1 MKACVAMIV
10 SWIVVVLYGIAWLL
24 YLRDFYQKR
33 TPASVQS
40 QSAFSV
46 ALFAHIA
53 LLAWQ
58 TWDMGRIPFATV
70 SETLTTFVAIT
81 AALYW
86 VQERRLRNYSMST
99 FILPVLLLMLVVSV
113 VTARPVG
120 SIPDILRDVKFEI
133 HVFTLLVSYGAF
145 TVSFIA
151 SLLFLFLSREIKKRR
166 LGLFYS
172 RLPSL
177 PFFEQ
182 ISNTSVNTGLVFG
195 AIGLAMGTYFA
206 LQVWSNFLFSD
217 PKFAIAFG
225 NYIVYLLHFL
235 GRKYGGWQGRRAAI
249 ISLVGFAFLL
259 FSFLITSLLLTSVHK
274 FS

>member
-1 MKACVAMIV
+1 MMV

-33 TPASVQS
+33 TPASVPS
-40 QSAFSV
+40 QGAFAAAV
-46 ALFAHIA
+46 FAHIA
-53 LLAWQ
+53 LLAWE
-58 TWDMGRIPFATV
+58 TWSMGRIPFATV

-86 VQERRLRNYSMST
+86 VQERRLQNYSMGT
-99 FILPVLLLMLVVSV
+99 FILPVFLLMLTVSAS
-113 VTARPVG
+113 TARITDG
-120 SIPDILRDVKFEI
+120 IPDILRDVKFEI
-133 HVFTLLVSYGAF
+133 HVLTLLISYGAF
-145 TVSFIA
+145 TISFIA
-151 SLLFLFLSREIKKRR
+151 SLLFLLLSHEIKKRR

-195 AIGLAMGTYFA
+195 AVGLAMGTYFA
-206 LQVWSNFLFSD
+206 LQVWSDFLFSD
-217 PKFAIAFG
+217 PKFAIAFA
-225 NYIVYLLHFL
+225 NYFVYLLHFL
-235 GRKYGGWQGRRAAI
+235 GRKYGGWQGQRAAI
-249 ISLVGFAFLL
+249 LSIVGFALLL
-259 FSFLITSLLLTSVHK
+259 FSFLVASLLLTRVHN

>member
-1 MKACVAMIV
+1 MVIMV
-10 SWIVVVLYGIAWLL
+10 SWIVIVLYGVAWLL

-33 TPASVQS
+33 TPASMQS
-40 QSAFSV
+40 QGVFSA
-46 ALFAHIA
+46 ALLTHIA
-53 LLAWQ
+53 LLVWQ

-86 VQERRLRNYSMST
+86 VQERRLKNYSMST
-99 FILPVLLLMLVVSV
+99 FILPVLLLMLVVSAI
-113 VTARPVG
+113 TARPVENI
-120 SIPDILRDVKFEI
+120 SDLLRDVKFEI

-145 TVSFIA
+145 TISFIA
-151 SLLFLFLSREIKKRR
+151 SLLFLLLAREIQKRQ

-195 AIGLAMGTYFA
+195 LVGLAMGTYFA

-217 PKFAIAFG
+217 PKFAIAFA

-249 ISLVGFAFLL
+249 VSLVGFAFLL
-259 FSFLITSLLLTSVHK
+259 FSFLVTSLLLTRVHN

>member
-1 MKACVAMIV
+1 MMA
-10 SWIVVVLYGIAWLL
+10 SWIVVVLYGVAWLL

-40 QSAFSV
+40 QGAFSTAV
-46 ALFAHIA
+46 FAHIA
-53 LLAWQ
+53 FLAWE
-58 TWDMGRIPFATV
+58 TWNMGRIPFATV

-86 VQERRLRNYSMST
+86 VQERRLRNYSMGT
-99 FILPVLLLMLVVSV
+99 FILPVFLLMLIVSAS
-113 VTARPVG
+113 TARTTD
-120 SIPDILRDVKFEI
+120 SIPDILRDIKFEI
-133 HVFTLLVSYGAF
+133 HVLTLLISYGAF
-145 TVSFIA
+145 TISFIA
-151 SLLFLFLSREIKKRR
+151 SLLFVLLAREIKKRR

-182 ISNTSVNTGLVFG
+182 ISNTSINTGLAFG

-206 LQVWSNFLFSD
+206 LQVWANFLFSD
-217 PKFAIAFG
+217 PKFAIAFA
-225 NYIVYLLHFL
+225 NYLVYLLHFL

-249 ISLVGFAFLL
+249 ISIIGFAFLL
-259 FSFLITSLLLTSVHK
+259 FSFLITSLLLTRVHN